1 MTYYLIALTYG
12 TPTLLL
18 RIKNRHLVRVSRYP
32 EQEHVQVGQTVSPRG
47 EVFSPGLARALHDP
61 PSMMHGAAKESLHKM
76 PLLEIAPW
84 QQPACAK
91 LNRRGVRSSDR
102 LLRGEM
108 YASVWNHPVV
118 DALVRASHFSFSRSK
133 KPNCILR

>member
-18 RIKNRHLVRVSRYP
+18 RIKNGHLVRVSRYP

-61 PSMMHGAAKESLHKM
+61 PSMMHGAAKDTLHNT
-76 PLLEIAPW
+76 PLPPISPT
-84 QQPACAK
+84 QQPACEK
-91 LNRRGVRSSDR
+91 
-102 LLRGEM
+102 
-108 YASVWNHPVV
+108 
-118 DALVRASHFSFSRSK
+118 
-133 KPNCILR
+133 